1 MTDYELTQ
9 YIWNGPR
16 SRGPSWMWCQ
26 TSQRIQLGWR
36 DFTGFSPRIQQFSS
50 RFRRELLNSLRE
62 SSNSR
67 RMFSNSRRRIRR
79 ELLILQKITTKREKR
94 KVNLVATENW
104 TILCCDE
111 NSYSRWDENWPILCC
126 EENSNSRRD
135 EICPILCCEE
145 NSNSRR
151 DEICPVLCC
160 EENSNS
166 RRDEICPVL
175 CCDENSNSR
184 WDENC
189 PILCCD
195 EICPILY
202 NLENMY
208 QAVRGVFFLITSWQ
222 CSDKIRKYQGHIALL
237 LGHWYEIMAL
247 YYVKSFLTEIS
258 ASRQDRRVL
267 QKSKII
273 RIEFLSKWGML
284 QTSRYV

>member
-1 MTDYELTQ
+1 M
-9 YIWNGPR
+9 
-16 SRGPSWMWCQ
+16 
-26 TSQRIQLGWR
+26 IQLGWR

-50 RFRRELLNSLRE
+50 RFWQELLNSLRE

-79 ELLILQKITTKREKR
+79 ELLILQKITTNREKR

-111 NSYSRWDENWPILCC
+111 NSYSRWDENWPI
-126 EENSNSRRD
+126 
-135 EICPILCCEE
+135 
-145 NSNSRR
+145 
-151 DEICPVLCC
+151 LCC

-208 QAVRGVFFLITSWQ
+208 QAVRGVFFL
-222 CSDKIRKYQGHIALL
+222 Y
-237 LGHWYEIMAL
+237 YELA
-247 YYVKSFLTEIS
+247 
-258 ASRQDRRVL
+258 
-267 QKSKII
+267 
-273 RIEFLSKWGML
+273 ML
-284 QTSRYV
+284 W